1 MNQSHDKSSRNLSV
15 ILLILHLFVTF
26 IVNLL
31 TRTHNGNIVILGA
44 LGYTTGNSIIVL
56 ISFLLL
62 IYQKIQKTG
71 ACISI
76 GLQIIAS
83 IGMYSSLF
91 AATHDSFFALGFI
104 CGIFCNI
111 LYIASMVVLLNHNS
125 NLNQS
130 STEGKQ
136 LHTVS
141 FTSKNNSNAQICF
154 CRKCGNKIIEGG
166 KFCNKCG
173 TKTDWRKE

>member
-1 MNQSHDKSSRNLSV
+1 MNQSNDKSSRILSV
-15 ILLILHLFVTF
+15 TLLVCHLFVTF
-26 IVNLL
+26 IVNLF
-31 TRTHNGNIVILGA
+31 TTTHNGNIDLLGTM
-44 LGYTTGNSIIVL
+44 GYTIGTSIIVL

-62 IYQKIQKTG
+62 LYQNIQKTG
-71 ACISI
+71 TYISM
-76 GLQIIAS
+76 GLQIAAS

-91 AATHDSFFALGFI
+91 AATHDSFFALGFL

-125 NLNQS
+125 GSNNNSAKTNHANAIL
-130 STEGKQ
+130 TTYK
-136 LHTVS
+136 V
-141 FTSKNNSNAQICF
+141 NSNAQICF